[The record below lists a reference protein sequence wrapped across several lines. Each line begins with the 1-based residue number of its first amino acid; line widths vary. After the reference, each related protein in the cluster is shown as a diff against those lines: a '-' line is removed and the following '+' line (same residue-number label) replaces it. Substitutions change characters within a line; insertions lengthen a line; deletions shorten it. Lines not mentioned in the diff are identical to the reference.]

1 MRVIGDPHGR
11 GPWLALVGDLLY
23 LPAYRVRGDPEP
35 LQRLDPHAVTAVGQA
50 EQEVLGA
57 AGLAEPAAYVLLLR
71 TGRLPVIETF
81 GTPGRGPPYFY
92 ENFIGLLPHTSQS
105 GLRGQEKLF
114 ATSFATVP
122 IS

>member
-1 MRVIGDPHGR
+1 
-11 GPWLALVGDLLY
+11 LAGDLLY

-35 LQRLDPHAVTAVGQA
+35 LQRLDRHAVTAAGQA

-57 AGLAEPAAYVLLLR
+57 AGLAEPAVLLP
-71 TGRLPVIETF
+71 TSRLPVIETF

-92 ENFIGLLPHTSQS
+92 ENFIGLLPHTLHS

-114 ATSFATVP
+114 ATSFAMVP

>member
-1 MRVIGDPHGR
+1 
-11 GPWLALVGDLLY
+11 LAGDLLY

-35 LQRLDPHAVTAVGQA
+35 LQRLDRHAVTAAGQA

-57 AGLAEPAAYVLLLR
+57 AGMVEPAAYVLLLR
-71 TGRLPVIETF
+71 TGRLPAIETF

-92 ENFIGLLPHTSQS
+92 ENFMGLLPPISQ
-105 GLRGQEKLF
+105 GRVRGQEKLF
-114 ATSFATVP
+114 ATSFAMVP